1 MALQV
6 LHDRDGVAAT
16 NIPFADLKRE
26 REDAVRKRSAA
37 RRAAAEEQT
46 RQRRER
52 EARQRRQYQQKQEA
66 RRERDRSRRS
76 SRSSSSQH
84 GYSRGHGRSGGA
96 AGSAGSG
103 GSYKAASEAALKKA
117 QETLYQVLGVDQKAT
132 ATQIKKVM
140 KVRHE
145 ALITHSARSI
155 QSNPGTSTS
164 KQAYHKLALKYHPDK
179 LKAGDAATVKASTE
193 RFKAIGEA
201 YSLLSEPSQRREYDS
216 KLARQSR
223 RSAAS
228 RSRRYGGGGGGGF
241 NQQHYAY
248 GFGFGYTYGY
258 DEEEY

>member
-1 MALQV
+1 M
-6 LHDRDGVAAT
+6 
-16 NIPFADLKRE
+16 K
-26 REDAVRKRSAA
+26 
-37 RRAAAEEQT
+37 T
-46 RQRRER
+46 RN
-52 EARQRRQYQQKQEA
+52 
-66 RRERDRSRRS
+66 
-76 SRSSSSQH
+76 
-84 GYSRGHGRSGGA
+84 
-96 AGSAGSG
+96 
-103 GSYKAASEAALKKA
+103 
-117 QETLYQVLGVDQKAT
+117 
-132 ATQIKKVM
+132 
-140 KVRHE
+140 
-145 ALITHSARSI
+145 I
-155 QSNPGTSTS
+155 QSNPGASTS